1 MTPDQPT
8 ESPRYVGVWIDGPLA
23 GTYDYALPAPLDAAP
38 GDWVVVPWGRSRRI
52 GLVADCRRDTALDP
66 QRVREVETLL
76 TDRPAMGTAWLD
88 TIRFAASYY
97 HAEAAELAHAAVPRL
112 LRTPPTKRT
121 RRTEGRLADFDTAP
135 RTAPARR
142 RTPNPAQQAVLDAL
156 RDDTASTTT
165 DAAKPPAPWLL
176 QGITGSGKTEVYLHW
191 IEHLLEADP
200 SAQVL
205 VLVPEIGL
213 TPALHR
219 QLQERLSRF
228 PIAVL
233 HSAMTDAERTTHW
246 LAAATGRARIVLGT
260 RLAALAP
267 IPSLA
272 AIVIDEEHDA
282 SFKQQEGVRYSARD
296 LAVARAAQSRIPI
309 LLGSATP
316 SLESWRNARQGRYRL
331 LRLADRATGARL
343 PRVRCVSLREGSTRH
358 GLTEAALAAIR
369 ETLDRREQA
378 LLFLNRRGYSPV
390 LTCNACGWLS
400 GCDQCDAWR
409 VLHRVAQPTRLSGPA
424 QRPRYRLICHHCAA
438 ESPAPHACPDCG
450 NQDLSPI
457 GRGTQRLEEGLA
469 TLFPSARIGRL
480 DRDVASRKGAT
491 ERFLASVHEGDL
503 DLLIGTQM
511 LAKGHDFERLTL
523 VVVVDA
529 DAGLFAS
536 DFRAPERLFA
546 TLMQVSG
553 RAGRHRPEHATTL
566 VQTRFPEHP
575 LFESLIRQDYDAF
588 ADRQLDERVANGLP
602 PASHQALLLAQA
614 RQADVAIGF
623 LQAAADAMR
632 ADDRAAGCTVCDPIP
647 MPVAQIRGVAR
658 AQLLVESASRPR
670 LHAMLTHWRPMLAG
684 LATGAG
690 GGLRWSLVVDPI
702 EI

>member
-1 MTPDQPT
+1 M
-8 ESPRYVGVWIDGPLA
+8 WIDGPLA
-23 GTYDYALPAPLDAAP
+23 GTYDYALPAPIDAAP
-38 GDWVVVPWGRSRRI
+38 GDWVVVPWGRSRRV
-52 GLVADCRRDTALDP
+52 GLVAARKNDTALDV
-66 QRVREVETLL
+66 QRVREVESRLD
-76 TDRPAMGTAWLD
+76 DRPSMDQAWLD
-88 TIRFAASYY
+88 TIRFAAGYY

-112 LRTPPTKRT
+112 LRTPPTSRT
-121 RRTEGRLADFDTAP
+121 RKTEHRLARFDAAARTSPAP
-135 RTAPARR
+135 GPV
-142 RTPNPAQQAVLDAL
+142 PNQAQQAVIDAL
-156 RDDTASTTT
+156 RAQ
-165 DAAKPPAPWLL
+165 PAPSADVRKAPEPWLL
-176 QGITGSGKTEVYLHW
+176 QGVTGSGKTEVYLQW
-191 IEHLLEADP
+191 IEHLLARDAR
-200 SAQVL
+200 AQVL

-219 QLQERLSRF
+219 QLQTRLARY
-228 PIAVL
+228 PIALL

-267 IPSLA
+267 IPALA

-296 LAVARAAQSRIPI
+296 LAVARAAQSGIPI

-316 SLESWRNARQGRYRL
+316 SLESWRNARLGRYRL
-331 LRLADRATGARL
+331 LRLADRATGTSL
-343 PRVRCVSLREGSTRH
+343 PRVRTVSLRDARLQH
-358 GLTEAALAAIR
+358 GLTEAAIGAIT
-369 ETLDRREQA
+369 ETLARGEQA

-409 VLHRVAQPTRLSGPA
+409 VLHRIGRAAAPGDAAQA
-424 QRPRYRLICHHCAA
+424 PRYKLICHHCAA
-438 ESPAPHACPDCG
+438 EAPAPRACPDCG

-469 TLFPSARIGRL
+469 TLFPAARIGRL
-480 DRDVASRKGAT
+480 DRDVASRKGET
-491 ERFLASVHEGDL
+491 ERFLASVRAGEL

-529 DAGLFAS
+529 DAGLFAA

-566 VQTRFPEHP
+566 VQTRFTDHP
-575 LFESLIRQDYDAF
+575 LFDALIRQDFDGF
-588 ADRQLDERVANGLP
+588 ADRQLEERVANGLP

-614 RQADVAIGF
+614 RKPDVAIGF
-623 LQAAADAMR
+623 LQAASEAIR
-632 ADDRAAGCTVCDPIP
+632 ASEAAAACTICDPIP
-647 MPVAQIRGVAR
+647 MPIAQIKGVAR
-658 AQLLVESASRPR
+658 AQLLVESVSRPR
-670 LHAMLTHWRPMLAG
+670 LHALLTDWRPLLVQLA
-684 LATGAG
+684 AAAG
-690 GGLRWSLVVDPI
+690 SGLRWTLVVDPL